1 MTDENRILIAGAGP
15 VGMSSGYYL
24 ARHGVPVTVFDTL
37 AETPRD
43 HRASTVH
50 PSTLDMIAPLDMPD
64 RLIAMGLI
72 SPIFQFRDRV
82 SGRIVADFDY
92 GLIGDETGYPFA
104 LQVEQHKVINVAHA
118 LADPLP
124 DFDLRRGHT
133 VTGVEQDADG
143 VTVTVRNPAGE
154 DERHR
159 GRFLMACDGGR
170 SEIRKGLGIDFP
182 GFTWP
187 ERFIIS
193 TTEFDFGAQENGGYS
208 YRSYVAH
215 PDQWCALIKVAGDDM
230 RGLWRILLPAGG
242 DEPDEVVQSEAWV
255 QALMAECLPQGAPY
269 AIVHRNLYH
278 VHQRVAESFRA
289 GRVILAGDSAHVN
302 NPLGGMGMNGG
313 IHDGL
318 NAAEKLVRIWRGE
331 AKDWDA
337 ELARYDRQRRP
348 MATKFVQAQ
357 SIRNKEILQEKD
369 PATRQARLDDLTAT
383 AEDPARCRPYLLNAS
398 LINMVRE
405 ANAAA

>member
-1 MTDENRILIAGAGP
+1 MADDNRILIAGAGP
-15 VGMSSGYYL
+15 VGMISGYYL
-24 ARHGVPVTVFDTL
+24 AQHGVPVTVFDTL
-37 AETPRD
+37 EGTPTD

-50 PSTLDMIAPLDMPD
+50 PSTLDMLAPLGMPD
-64 RLIAMGLI
+64 GLIKKGLI

-82 SGRIVADFDY
+82 SGDVVADFDY
-92 GLIGDETGYPFA
+92 GLIADETGYPFA
-104 LQVEQHKVINVAHA
+104 LQVEQHKVIIEANR
-118 LADPLP
+118 LASTLP
-124 DFDLRRGHT
+124 DFTLLRGHT
-133 VTGVEQDADG
+133 VTGLEQDADG
-143 VTVTVRNPAGE
+143 VTVSVTNPAGE
-154 DERHR
+154 TERHR

-170 SEIRKGLGIDFP
+170 SEIRKALNIDFP

-193 TTEFDFGAQENGGYS
+193 TTVFDFGAPENGGYS

-230 RGLWRILLPAGG
+230 SGLWRVLLPATGE
-242 DEPDEVVQSEAWV
+242 EPDEVVQGEEWV
-255 QALMAECLPQGAPY
+255 QAKLSECLPQGAPY
-269 AIVHRNLYH
+269 DIIHRNLYH
-278 VHQRVAESFRA
+278 VHQRVAESFRQ

-331 AKDWDA
+331 ADWDA

-369 PATRQARLDDLTAT
+369 EAARQARLDDLRAT

-405 ANAAA
+405 ANATP